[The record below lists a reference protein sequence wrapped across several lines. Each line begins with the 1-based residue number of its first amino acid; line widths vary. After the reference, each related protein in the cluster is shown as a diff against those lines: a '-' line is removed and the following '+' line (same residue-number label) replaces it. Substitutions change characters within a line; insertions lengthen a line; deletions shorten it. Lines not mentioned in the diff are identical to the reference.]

1 MRTRDFNALNDLLF
15 KFIFGRKENKAITL
29 SFINAVLGLEGARAL
44 IDLRFADREID
55 PEEETGKGST
65 LDLLCMTNDE
75 TQINIEVQV
84 QNRHN
89 MGQRSLYY
97 WAKLYQST
105 LGRGENYNNL
115 RRTVAINLLG
125 YEYLPLSGFHHM
137 YGLYDETG
145 KHRLTEDIEIHFLEL
160 PKVTRQ
166 NIRSMRTLDKWMAFI
181 GNKLSDEE
189 MEAIAMSEAA
199 IDTAWDRIEAFMRDA
214 GQRHKYEQ
222 REKFEHDYV
231 SDMEGSWKQ
240 GMQQGISKGR
250 QIGIAHMAMNMLRV
264 GTPVATVAQMAELPE
279 SVICKMAEENGIEIP

>member
-145 KHRLTEDIEIHFLEL
+145 KHRLTGDIEIHFLEL

>member
-166 NIRSMRTLDKWMAFI
+166 DIRSMRTLDKWMAFI

-214 GQRHKYEQ
+214 GQRRKYEQ

-231 SDMEGSWKQ
+231 SDMEGSWKRGVSQ
-240 GMQQGISKGR
+240 GR
-250 QIGIAHMAMNMLRV
+250 RLGIAHMAMNMLRV

>member
-166 NIRSMRTLDKWMAFI
+166 DIRSMRTLDKWMAFI

-214 GQRHKYEQ
+214 GQRRKYEQ

-231 SDMEGSWKQ
+231 SDMEGSWKRGVSQ
-240 GMQQGISKGR
+240 GR
-250 QIGIAHMAMNMLRV
+250 QLGIAHMAMNMLRV
-264 GTPVATVAQMAELPE
+264 GTPVATVAKMAELPE

>member
-15 KFIFGRKENKAITL
+15 KFIFGHKENKNITL
-29 SFINAVLGLEGARAL
+29 SFINAVLGRVGESAFV
-44 IDLRFADREID
+44 DLRFADREID
-55 PEEETGKGST
+55 PEEETGKGAI

-105 LGRGENYNNL
+105 LGRGESYDSL

-137 YGLYDETG
+137 YGLYDEMG
-145 KHRLTEDIEIHFLEL
+145 KHRLTEDLEIHFLEL

-166 NIRSMRTLDKWMAFI
+166 DIRSMRTLDKWMAFI

-189 MEAIAMSEAA
+189 MEAIAMSETA
-199 IDTAWDRIEAFMRDA
+199 INTAWDRIEAFMRDA
-214 GQRHKYEQ
+214 GQRRKYELS
-222 REKFEHDYV
+222 EKFEHDYV
-231 SDMEGSWKQ
+231 SDMEGSWKR
-240 GMQQGISKGR
+240 GRAEGR
-250 QIGIAHMAMNMLRV
+250 QLGIAQMAMKFLRA
-264 GTPVATVAQMAELPE
+264 GTPVATVADMAELPE
-279 SVICKMAEENGIEIP
+279 SVIRKMAEENGIEIPS

>member
-89 MGQRSLYY
+89 MGQRGLYY

>member
-231 SDMEGSWKQ
+231 SDMEGAWKQ